1 MEVYISMNDLYDKL
15 KLNYFQID
23 SLGDERICIGDKE
36 I

>member
-1 MEVYISMNDLYDKL
+1 MEVYISMNDLYDKF

-23 SLGDERICIGDKE
+23 CLGDERICIGDEE